1 MSGQSSGGAVSGVGA
16 VTTTAVLIGALGVAA
31 ASWVLAVHQMRG
43 MDMGVNTNIGSF
55 AFFAE
60 SWMSMMVAMMLP
72 GAIPMLLRRHRNG
85 LHVFTIP
92 VFATQY
98 ITTWAVV
105 GVVLYA
111 LYRPHGTV
119 AAGVLVIA
127 AGLYELTPVKRRFRL
142 QCREATHS
150 GWTFGFDCVGSSLGL
165 MAIAVGLGV
174 MSITWMACVAVIV
187 SAQKLL
193 PPKDIIDGP
202 LAVAIV
208 LLGIATLFEPSVIP
222 GLVQNTTSMSMM

>member
-1 MSGQSSGGAVSGVGA
+1 MC
-16 VTTTAVLIGALGVAA
+16 
-31 ASWVLAVHQMRG
+31 
-43 MDMGVNTNIGSF
+43 F
-55 AFFAE
+55 A
-60 SWMSMMVAMMLP
+60 
-72 GAIPMLLRRHRNG
+72 
-85 LHVFTIP
+85 IP

-150 GWTFGFDCVGSSLGL
+150 GWTFGFHCVGSSLGL

-174 MSITWMACVAVIV
+174 MSITWMVCVAVVV

-193 PPKDIIDGP
+193 PPKVIIDRP

-208 LLGIATLFEPSVIP
+208 VLGIATLFEPSVIP